1 MFEFK
6 KLCNEFERLSAV
18 ERGLILTEKSVKILA
33 KLRLSGESGEDSAQ
47 ILACFLIAS
56 IVSDGKVNEQEY
68 ILIYPALCKVFGT
81 EFDFNLVKEMVEN
94 NVKNTKAVVD
104 YSKQMLELLA
114 SSDESFREDLILLC
128 LCIVSIDGKV
138 SFKERRYI
146 KKLIK

>member
-18 ERGLILTEKSVKILA
+18 ERGLILTENSVKILA
-33 KLRLSGESGEDSAQ
+33 KLRLSGENGKDSAQ

-68 ILIYPALCKVFGT
+68 ILMYPALCKVFGT
-81 EFDFNLVKEMVEN
+81 DFDFTQVKEMVEK
-94 NVKNTKAVVD
+94 NVKDTKAVVD
-104 YSKQMLELLA
+104 YSKEMLELLA
-114 SSDESFREDLILLC
+114 SSEESLREDLIILC

>member
-18 ERGLILTEKSVKILA
+18 ERGLILTENSVKILA
-33 KLRLSGESGEDSAQ
+33 KLRLSGENVKDSAQ

-56 IVSDGKVNEQEY
+56 IVSDGKVNEKEY
-68 ILIYPALCKVFGT
+68 ILMYPALCKVFGT
-81 EFDFNLVKEMVEN
+81 DFDFNQVKEMVEK
-94 NVKNTKAVVD
+94 NVKDTKAVVD
-104 YSKQMLELLA
+104 YSREMLELLD
-114 SSDESFREDLILLC
+114 SSDESLRKDLIVLC

>member
-18 ERGLILTEKSVKILA
+18 ERGLILTENSVKILA
-33 KLRLSGESGEDSAQ
+33 KLRLSGENAKDSAQ

-56 IVSDGKVNEQEY
+56 IVSDGKVNEKEY
-68 ILIYPALCKVFGT
+68 ILMYPALCKVFGT
-81 EFDFNLVKEMVEN
+81 DFDFNQVKEMVEK
-94 NVKNTKAVVD
+94 NVKDTKAVVD
-104 YSKQMLELLA
+104 YSREMLELLD
-114 SSDESFREDLILLC
+114 SSDESLREDLIVLC